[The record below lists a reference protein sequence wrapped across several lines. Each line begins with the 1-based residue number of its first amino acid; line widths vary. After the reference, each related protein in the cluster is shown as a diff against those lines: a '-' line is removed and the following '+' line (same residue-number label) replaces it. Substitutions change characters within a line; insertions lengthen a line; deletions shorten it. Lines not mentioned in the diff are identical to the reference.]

1 MIDPFPEKF
10 FLAPMT
16 EITTPALRRIIKD
29 FTRHVVLYSE
39 MISAGALVSNSGH
52 NKKINIKYG
61 FDDPYIYQ
69 IVGSKPE
76 IMAAACSMLSETGCF
91 AIDINMGCSAPDI
104 VKRGAGAKLLT
115 DIDRSREIIA
125 SCRNATTCN
134 LSVKIRTGFDE
145 NNKAQLID
153 IVKML
158 EDEGVDFISVHPRYA
173 KLAFRRLADWRLI
186 SFIRRHVSIPVIGNG
201 DIDSPQ
207 KALSRLRE
215 TPEGVMIGREAVR
228 SPWIFQLCNALLNN
242 EKRVISIDHL
252 EVFIRA
258 LDYITLYHPP
268 QLHKSRSHRFCFYFS
283 KNTTYAHNLFR
294 AIRNAKTIDEIKKI
308 VEDYYKR
315 NQHERIKSL
324 RIANGRIYEVDKI

>member
-1 MIDPFPEKF
+1 MEVPFPEKF

-16 EITTPALRRIIKD
+16 EITTPALRRIVKD
-29 FTRHVVLYSE
+29 FSRQVILCSE
-39 MISAGALVSNSGH
+39 MISAGALVSNSGY
-52 NKKINIKYG
+52 NRAINVKYD

-69 IVGSKPE
+69 IVGSKPA

-115 DIDRSREIIA
+115 NIDQAREIVKR
-125 SCRNATTCN
+125 CRGATTCN
-134 LSVKIRTGFDE
+134 LSVKIRTGFEE
-145 NNKAQLID
+145 NHRARLID
-153 IVKML
+153 MVTML

-186 SFIRRHVSIPVIGNG
+186 SLIKRHVSIPIIGNG

-207 KALSRLRE
+207 KALSRLKD

-228 SPWIFQLCNALLNN
+228 SPWVFQLCNALLHREN
-242 EKRVISIDHL
+242 RVVSIDHL
-252 EVFIRA
+252 EVYTRA

-268 QLHKSRSHRFCFYFS
+268 EFHKSRAHRFSFYYAQ
-283 KNTTYAHNLFR
+283 NTTYAHNLFK
-294 AIRNAKTIDEIKKI
+294 AIRNAKTIDEMKKI

-315 NQHERIKSL
+315 NTHERVKSI
-324 RIANGRIYEVDKI
+324 RISNGRIYETG